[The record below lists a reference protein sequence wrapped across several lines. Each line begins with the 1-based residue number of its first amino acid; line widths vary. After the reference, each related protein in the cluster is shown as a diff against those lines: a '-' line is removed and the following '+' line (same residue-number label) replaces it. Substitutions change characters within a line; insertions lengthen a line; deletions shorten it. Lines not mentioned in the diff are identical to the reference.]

1 MLELLKEYVY
11 CLDLALLLL
20 GMGYF
25 IISTYLI
32 YTINRELESCKEKL
46 KENQQILFQMFNKL
60 REKNDGTRS

>member
-32 YTINRELESCKEKL
+32 YIINRELESCKEKL

>member
-32 YTINRELESCKEKL
+32 YIINRELESCKEKL

-60 REKNDGTRS
+60 KEKNDGTRS